1 MSFLWPWVL
10 LSLVLV
16 PVGIILYRK
25 SLQRRSQYASQ
36 LGSFGAVA
44 EDGSMPSGARR
55 HLPAVLFLLGL
66 VVLLVAAAR
75 PEVTLPVPRLEGVV
89 MLTFDVSASMAAD
102 DVEPTRMDAA
112 KSLALDFVKN
122 RPRTMK
128 IGVVAFGEGGLV
140 VQPPTDDEDI
150 LAATISRLI
159 PQSGTSLGEGIMAA
173 LTAISGS
180 DGDDRTGDDTTD
192 SDSNPATRPETLA
205 AAVIVLLTD
214 GENTAPPDPLEAAQA
229 AIEQGV
235 RVHTIGF
242 GSRAGTTLEIDGFTV
257 HTQLSEPMLQDIA
270 LLTEGEYLTVESSD
284 EVDAILKDVG
294 SQFVVDKQEVEITS
308 VLGGISM
315 VVLLI
320 GGVLSLI
327 WFGRMP

>member
-1 MSFLWPWVL
+1 
-10 LSLVLV
+10 
-16 PVGIILYRK
+16 
-25 SLQRRSQYASQ
+25 
-36 LGSFGAVA
+36 
-44 EDGSMPSGARR
+44 
-55 HLPAVLFLLGL
+55 
-66 VVLLVAAAR
+66 
-75 PEVTLPVPRLEGVV
+75 
-89 MLTFDVSASMAAD
+89 
-102 DVEPTRMDAA
+102 
-112 KSLALDFVKN
+112 
-122 RPRTMK
+122 
-128 IGVVAFGEGGLV
+128 
-140 VQPPTDDEDI
+140 
-150 LAATISRLI
+150 
-159 PQSGTSLGEGIMAA
+159 MAA

-192 SDSNPATRPETLA
+192 SASNPATRPETLA

-270 LLTEGEYLTVESSD
+270 LLTEGEYLTVENSD

-320 GGVLSLI
+320 GGGLSLI